1 MMAKTTT
8 RCVSREDRRKISDLA
23 LIVHKKRREDRLEIV
38 GDMTGKDSLRTS
50 HDAFLP
56 EEKQEKK
63 KHKQPPPDQSRED
76 QETPMDQTT
85 EKPKNQTSPKG

>member
-8 RCVSREDRRKISDLA
+8 RCVSREDRRKIPDLA
-23 LIVHKKRREDRLEIV
+23 LTVHKKRREDRLEIV

-56 EEKQEKK
+56 KENKKRREKTNINNLHQIKTGRTNK
-63 KHKQPPPDQSRED
+63 IQWI
-76 QETPMDQTT
+76 
-85 EKPKNQTSPKG
+85 